1 LPAAAGAP
9 PVRCR
14 LSFEMKPKEVSM
26 SPKIE
31 RRDDV
36 SPKEGVREY
45 GDVEFADSTN
55 KKDPIDSPEHIRAAW
70 SYINHKDNAAKYDA
84 DEVKTIKNRIKQA
97 AKKHGVEIDEG

>member
-1 LPAAAGAP
+1 
-9 PVRCR
+9 
-14 LSFEMKPKEVSM
+14 M

-36 SPKEGVREY
+36 SPKKGLREY

-55 KKDPIDSPEHIRAAW
+55 KKYPIDTPEHIRAAW

>member
-1 LPAAAGAP
+1 
-9 PVRCR
+9 
-14 LSFEMKPKEVSM
+14 MKTEEAQI
-26 SPKIE
+26 SPKIAQ
-31 RRDDV
+31 RDDV

-55 KKDPIDSPEHIRAAW
+55 KKYPIDSPEHIRAAW

-97 AKKHGVEIDEG
+97 AKKQGVEIDEG